1 VSHSS
6 FGCDLFFH
14 PLSRTRFFFTK
25 ANPTFCCVHIFK
37 FQFRPIHPPP
47 PPLGDYQ
54 HVFGT
59 LKLGPPDK
67 PLDSTHRD
75 VVNWTLVAMHT
86 GHVRCATKQI
96 VHPTVGSKDLI
107 IDLRGV
113 SSVRYLIVDI
123 FSEWILD
130 VECHDSNQLI
140 QYARAEK
147 QSIKARATPLADPS
161 SPSASN

>member
-1 VSHSS
+1 
-6 FGCDLFFH
+6 LFFH
-14 PLSRTRFFFTK
+14 PLSRPRFFITH
-25 ANPTFCCVHIFK
+25 ANPTGCCVHICK
-37 FQFRPIHPPP
+37 FQFRPIHPP

>member
-1 VSHSS
+1 LVAICFST
-6 FGCDLFFH
+6 
-14 PLSRTRFFFTK
+14 LSRGLVSLLLTLTRLVVVFIFVNFSFALFT
-25 ANPTFCCVHIFK
+25 
-37 FQFRPIHPPP
+37 PP